1 MGAGLG
7 DSTPASHSPGKRQ
20 HKTETRILLGGGKEK
35 IIADG
40 DLAFIA
46 NPKRGVG
53 GRKCAPGC
61 CPGAA
66 RGRIPGSWAPGD
78 RRQPCS
84 SRTSPG
90 SPGARGSL
98 IVADTRPSHSMSGAW
113 GALGTLAGPG
123 SHCGFSPLVHMS
135 PSAPPGGWELV
146 HAKRRA
152 GAAKRGS
159 SCAQGRADGRRLCL
173 SGLPLAPDPS

>member
-98 IVADTRPSHSMSGAW
+98 IVADTQPFPQHVRGVGGTWDAGWPREPLWLQPTCPHVSICSPRRMGVGSCQAQGGGRQTGLFLRTGKSGWEAALPVRPP
-113 GALGTLAGPG
+113 AGP
-123 SHCGFSPLVHMS
+123 
-135 PSAPPGGWELV
+135 
-146 HAKRRA
+146 
-152 GAAKRGS
+152 
-159 SCAQGRADGRRLCL
+159 
-173 SGLPLAPDPS
+173 

>member
-35 IIADG
+35 IIGDG

-66 RGRIPGSWAPGD
+66 RGRIDQQGIKSKMKEEYY
-78 RRQPCS
+78 S
-84 SRTSPG
+84 S
-90 SPGARGSL
+90 L
-98 IVADTRPSHSMSGAW
+98 F
-113 GALGTLAGPG
+113 L
-123 SHCGFSPLVHMS
+123 
-135 PSAPPGGWELV
+135 
-146 HAKRRA
+146 
-152 GAAKRGS
+152 
-159 SCAQGRADGRRLCL
+159 
-173 SGLPLAPDPS
+173 